1 MVSKRNTGGI
11 GGSDSWTKLWNGVSS
26 LLDFFA
32 VLENLGMVNDKLYL
46 SGILRKVWLC
56 YSWISVVRCVW
67 QLIKL
72 CKVKFKIDERLNGQ
86 GSESIR
92 EKLVNFRKMY
102 NEQIRQ
108 ITANLLQDLS
118 YLMVLIYPGT
128 RLFKRLSNVMTLCR
142 III

>member
-1 MVSKRNTGGI
+1 MVPKKSTAEI
-11 GGSDSWTKLWNGVSS
+11 GGKDIWTNIWNSASS

-32 VLENLGMVNDKLYL
+32 VLENLGVVDDKLYL

-56 YSWISVVRCVW
+56 YSWVSVVRCIW
-67 QLIKL
+67 KLIKL

-86 GSESIR
+86 GNGLIK

-102 NEQIRQ
+102 NDQIRQ
-108 ITANLLQDLS
+108 IIANLLQDLS

-128 RLFKRLSNVMTLCR
+128 RLFRRLSNIMTLCR